1 MSRDKLDLYRR
12 QTGLEDTL
20 EGVVAGPGLL
30 DVLISD
36 VVVVEALRVLNA
48 VGELIPDPSPRF
60 PCEGGARHH
69 TRSRFHAIGTLIEE
83 G

>member
-1 MSRDKLDLYRR
+1 
-12 QTGLEDTL
+12 
-20 EGVVAGPGLL
+20 
-30 DVLISD
+30 
-36 VVVVEALRVLNA
+36 LNA